1 MTSGPPHPVVLGQP
15 IGTLWSNI
23 RARPIARSP
32 PCRPDAS
39 VSPLQVPV
47 AAPSVRGGTRRTRVP
62 GVCNRHNTSR
72 LVRGR
77 LRKIWR
83 HASPRRP
90 PATAVDARRAIRVE
104 GIFRI
109 LLHHQKLLKN
119 TIVSIAHVPA
129 SCKKTHY
136 FVVHRV
142 FSNID
147 AASLPQ
153 NVYYRVIAV
162 REGGHAPETR
172 PASSDIP
179 PHHPACMTARCDAPV
194 ALLPPVPPSR
204 LTL

>member
-1 MTSGPPHPVVLGQP
+1 MTSAPPHPVVLGQP
-15 IGTLWSNI
+15 IGTLWSHI
-23 RARPIARSP
+23 RARPTARSP

-39 VSPLQVPV
+39 
-47 AAPSVRGGTRRTRVP
+47 APSVRGGTPWTRGP
-62 GVCNRHNTSR
+62 DVCTRHNTYR

-109 LLHHQKLLKN
+109 LLHHQNYEKN
-119 TIVSIAHVPA
+119 TIVPIAHVPTL
-129 SCKKTHY
+129 CKKTHD
-136 FVVHRV
+136 FIALRV

-153 NVYYRVIAV
+153 NVYYRVIAAG
-162 REGGHAPETR
+162 EGGGTPR
-172 PASSDIP
+172 
-179 PHHPACMTARCDAPV
+179 RR
-194 ALLPPVPPSR
+194 VPP
-204 LTL
+204 LQTCDHTTPHV